1 VEQNRSGLALFFGRF
16 IPAHPLGSAVMG
28 VAISLLMGLEMV
40 WLGTSVLG
48 DYGWS
53 LFLGLPFVMGL
64 LSAVIHS
71 FHQPRTL
78 SSCVFVALVAI
89 GLVGGALLLAAMEG
103 IICLLM
109 ASPVAVGMAA
119 LGGIVGFLIQKN
131 LWQPLAR
138 QQLFCALFLVVPV
151 AMEVEHIVPPPLPK
165 LSVKSSVIV
174 GAPPEQVWKNVVTFS
189 SLPEPKEMIF
199 KLGVAYP
206 IRAEIEG
213 HGVGAIRRCVFCTGP
228 FVEPIEV
235 WDEPKLLRF
244 SVTENPMPMQEWN
257 PFREIQPRQLHGYF
271 QSCGGQFQLTP
282 LPGNR
287 TLLEGTTWYYHHLW
301 PASYWQLWSDEIIHR
316 IHLRVLNHVKKL
328 SETK

>member
-1 VEQNRSGLALFFGRF
+1 
-16 IPAHPLGSAVMG
+16 
-28 VAISLLMGLEMV
+28 
-40 WLGTSVLG
+40 
-48 DYGWS
+48 
-53 LFLGLPFVMGL
+53 
-64 LSAVIHS
+64 
-71 FHQPRTL
+71 
-78 SSCVFVALVAI
+78 
-89 GLVGGALLLAAMEG
+89 
-103 IICLLM
+103 
-109 ASPVAVGMAA
+109 
-119 LGGIVGFLIQKN
+119 
-131 LWQPLAR
+131 
-138 QQLFCALFLVVPV
+138 
-151 AMEVEHIVPPPLPK
+151 
-165 LSVKSSVIV
+165 
-174 GAPPEQVWKNVVTFS
+174 
-189 SLPEPKEMIF
+189 MIF

-257 PFREIQPRQLHGYF
+257 PFREIQPRHLHGYF